1 MQSYNATL
9 PIYLFREAF
18 LKRVRKNTRV
28 VDKREWGAVDKLFGC
43 PAERLVKSVNQGQGY
58 FFLFN

>member
-1 MQSYNATL
+1 M
-9 PIYLFREAF
+9 PIYLFRETF
-18 LKRVRKNTRV
+18 FKRVGKNTRV

>member
-9 PIYLFREAF
+9 PIYLFRETF
-18 LKRVRKNTRV
+18 FKRVGKNTRV
-28 VDKREWGAVDKLFGC
+28 VDKREWGAVDKFFGC

>member
-1 MQSYNATL
+1 MRHCRF
-9 PIYLFREAF
+9 IYSEKLFF
-18 LKRVRKNTRV
+18 KRVGKNTHV